1 MFKQLPLFIPE
12 LHVDALDKHLYYS
25 AAYGP
30 DFNMY
35 DIENYHK
42 EYIESLIADRIKFH
56 IPVDDFGIVK
66 ISGNGVRPHID
77 HRGTG
82 LNYYI
87 RTPPATTFFWELEN
101 PATESMS
108 FSVGIDLP
116 DGGHEPSEAV
126 DYSTMP
132 LRQIGGFQA
141 KSHQAWLLDVS
152 RIHSVEKNYQNIDR
166 VYIRWNWRNHSY
178 EEILAS
184 IEILSPA

>member
-1 MFKQLPLFIPE
+1 MFKKIPLFIPE

-35 DIENYHK
+35 GIQNHHK

-56 IPVDDFGIVK
+56 IPADDFGIIK

-77 HRGTG
+77 HRGAG

-87 RTPPATTFFWELEN
+87 RTPPATTLFWEPEDQHAQGT
-101 PATESMS
+101 P
-108 FSVGIDLP
+108 VGIELITGNQEDA
-116 DGGHEPSEAV
+116 GAV
-126 DYSTMP
+126 DYSTMA
-132 LRQIGGFQA
+132 LKQIGSFQT
-141 KSHQAWLLDVS
+141 KSHEAWLLDVS
-152 RIHSVEKNYQNIDR
+152 RIHSVEKSYQNIDR
-166 VYIRWNWRNHSY
+166 VYIRWNWSNHSY